1 MPLWQVEY
9 LVDWTFFSQKVYLE
23 LSEIVDQMV
32 AVGVAE
38 DLVDEVQGVD
48 GVVFEEVDLAEG
60 VQVASGKIEKEKVNT
75 LPSINSVAEL

>member
-1 MPLWQVEY
+1 M
-9 LVDWTFFSQKVYLE
+9 VDWTFFSQKVYLE

-32 AVGVAE
+32 AAGVAE
-38 DLVDEVQGVD
+38 DLVDEVRGVD

-60 VQVASGKIEKEKVNT
+60 VQVASGKIEREKVNT